1 MLAGVVGNTD
11 GRADAMKMAADLLRE
26 CGAQLLIHCGDVGG
40 RHVLDAM
47 AEFDAVFVWGDADKD
62 RMGLLRHAQR
72 IGVACSG
79 VLADFAID
87 DKRIAVIHGD
97 DRKVFQRLVD
107 EQQYDFV
114 LYGHGHV
121 GEDRVVGKTTLVHP
135 GSLYGAPTRT
145 AVLLDTDIG
154 QIRRLTL

>member
-11 GRADAMKMAADLLRE
+11 GRADAMKAAGDLLRGF
-26 CGAQLLIHCGDVGG
+26 GAEILIHTGDVGG

-47 AEFDAVFVWGDADKD
+47 AEFDSVFVWGDADKD

-79 VLADFAID
+79 MLADFALD

-97 DRKVFQRLVD
+97 DRKLLQRLVD
-107 EQQYDFV
+107 EQQYDYL
-114 LYGHGHV
+114 LYGHGHTP
-121 GEDRVVGKTTLVHP
+121 EERVVGKTKIVHP
-135 GSLYGAPTRT
+135 GSMYGAPVRT
-145 AVLLDTDIG
+145 VALLDTASG
-154 QIRRLTL
+154 EVRRLTV